1 MASLSLEYSPMM
13 KEGAM
18 KERRKN
24 TMDTRRADK
33 EVSLKLRYSPSLSFL
48 PTYWLSIMDAAVTTA
63 FTTVE
68 HSPENFPAKPMA
80 AMETLPS
87 CPTIIWAAMLK
98 EDCRRH
104 CSVTGR
110 AMENRS

>member
-33 EVSLKLRYSPSLSFL
+33 KVSLKLRYSPSLSFL
-48 PTYWLSIMDAAVTTA
+48 PTY
-63 FTTVE
+63 
-68 HSPENFPAKPMA
+68 
-80 AMETLPS
+80 
-87 CPTIIWAAMLK
+87 
-98 EDCRRH
+98 
-104 CSVTGR
+104 
-110 AMENRS
+110 